1 MSSIIQ
7 LRGGTASAWTTANP
21 TLAQKE
27 MGIETDSNKIKL
39 GDGTTAWTGL
49 GYFETGEVTLA
60 ASQVLTNKTITFA
73 DNTLTGVAPTSQPTL
88 TGVKE
93 TKVAM
98 AAAEIDLATGNY
110 FTKTISGIITLTVAN
125 TAASGSVS
133 AFVLELT
140 NGGSA
145 AVTFFSGVTWAAAT
159 APTLTAAG
167 VDTLAFFTSDG
178 GTTWR
183 AFVLGLGMA

>member
-1 MSSIIQ
+1 
-7 LRGGTASAWTTANP
+7 
-21 TLAQKE
+21 LAQKE
-27 MGIETDSNKIKL
+27 MGIETDTNKIKL
-39 GDGTTAWTGL
+39 GDGVTAWTGL

-73 DNTLTGVAPTSQPTL
+73 DNTLTGVQAADADTTKNDVANTFTAVQTFGKS
-88 TGVKE
+88 VVE

-159 APTLTAAG
+159 PPTLTAAG
-167 VDTLAFFTSDG
+167 VDTLAFFTTDG

>member
-1 MSSIIQ
+1 MSLIGNKPNQVPTNGDLGKIAF
-7 LRGGTASAWTTANP
+7 RDDNPAGAIVGTTEAQ
-21 TLAQKE
+21 TLA
-27 MGIETDSNKIKL
+27 
-39 GDGTTAWTGL
+39 
-49 GYFETGEVTLA
+49 
-60 ASQVLTNKTITFA
+60 NKTIT
-73 DNTLTGVAPTSQPTL
+73 GVI
-88 TGVKE
+88 E

-98 AAAEIDLATGNY
+98 SANDIDLSAGNY
-110 FTKTISGIITLTVAN
+110 FTKTISGATTLTVSNVAS
-125 TAASGSVS
+125 SGSVS

-159 APTLTAAG
+159 PPTLTAAG

-183 AFVLGLGMA
+183 GFVLGLGMA

>member
-1 MSSIIQ
+1 MANTIIIKNSS
-7 LRGGTASAWTTANP
+7 TTTAVP
-21 TLAQKE
+21 GAGDLVQGELAVNV
-27 MGIETDSNKIKL
+27 TDKKL
-39 GDGTTAWTGL
+39 FTKDSGGSVVQLNAN
-49 GYFETGEVTLA
+49 EVTLNGA
-60 ASQVLTNKTITFA
+60 ETLTNKTLTSPIL
-73 DNTLTGVAPTSQPTL
+73 NTATATGL
-88 TGVKE
+88 KE

-98 AAAEIDLATGNY
+98 SANDINLSAGNY
-110 FTKTISGIITLTVAN
+110 FTKTISGATTLTVSNVAS
-125 TAASGSVS
+125 SGSVS

-167 VDTLAFFTSDG
+167 VDTLAFFTTDG

-183 AFVLGLGMA
+183 GFVLGLGMA